1 MNRSRDIN
9 IKVNDVSTSTLLP
22 LEEYA
27 KSIFVAHKDRMP
39 DRTADYWARY
49 AGLVAG
55 LREHVYPHINAGLSC
70 LSKSPG
76 IYTDHG
82 PDHFDEVVR
91 YAGDILGIGSGGDQN
106 VGLTA
111 YEIYLLLCA
120 IRLHDAGNID
130 GRDDHEKRAISM
142 LYDYG
147 GNIAKDS
154 TEALLIGQIADAHG
168 GQTLAGSK
176 DTIAELPPDGT
187 PVAATTCR
195 PRQVA
200 ALVRF
205 ADEICEHSSRAARH
219 HLNSGT
225 LPAENKLFHIYA
237 ESVTG
242 AACDSKGG
250 FKLQL
255 GIKTKYLIEKYPHP
269 KLADGKYVIDEVFD
283 RISKL
288 DCERRYCNQYLD
300 PGLHTRELD
309 IRINLIEEKQYG
321 TLAKTMIPSVV
332 KSLAFRIPSKDGY
345 PAAQDSWRTD
355 EPEWQGQTLAD
366 SAKKGW
372 T

>member
-1 MNRSRDIN
+1 MPNPN
-9 IKVNDVSTSTLLP
+9 LLP

-27 KSIFVAHKDRMP
+27 QHLFSAEKDRMP

-49 AGLVAG
+49 IGLVAG
-55 LREHVYPHINAGLSC
+55 LREHVYPLINAGLAC

-82 PDHFDEVVR
+82 KDHFDEVVR
-91 YAGDILGIGSGGDQN
+91 YAGSMLGVAGASHRDI
-106 VGLTA
+106 GLTA

-130 GRDDHEKRAISM
+130 GREDHEKRAISM

-147 GNIAKDS
+147 GNIGRDS

-168 GQTLAGSK
+168 GHTLAGSK
-176 DTIAELPPDGT
+176 DTISELPQDGI
-187 PVAATTCR
+187 PVGATTCR

-225 LPAENKLFHIYA
+225 LPAENQLFHIYA
-237 ESVTG
+237 ESVSG
-242 AACDSKGG
+242 AACDSNGG

-255 GIKTKYLIEKYPHP
+255 NIKTKYLTDKYPHP
-269 KLADGKYVIDEVFD
+269 KLSEGKYVIDEVFD

-300 PGLHTRELD
+300 PRLQTRELD
-309 IRINLIEEKQYG
+309 ISINLLEEKQYG
-321 TLAKTMIPSVV
+321 LRTLIPSVV

-345 PAAQDSWRTD
+345 PVAQDSWRAD
-355 EPEWQGQTLAD
+355 QLDWQGSTLANI
-366 SAKKGW
+366 AKQGW
-372 T
+372 K

>member
-1 MNRSRDIN
+1 M
-9 IKVNDVSTSTLLP
+9 STPTLLP

-27 KSIFVAHKDRMP
+27 QRIFVAHRDRMP

-49 AGLVAG
+49 IGLVAG
-55 LREHVYPHINAGLSC
+55 LREHVYPQINAGLAC

-91 YAGDILGIGSGGDQN
+91 YAGTILGITNAVDKD
-106 VGLTA
+106 VGLPA

-130 GRDDHEKRAISM
+130 GREDHEKRAFAM
-142 LYDYG
+142 LREYG

-154 TEALLIGQIADAHG
+154 TEAILIGQIADAHG
-168 GQTLAGSK
+168 GHTFAGSK
-176 DTIAELPPDGT
+176 DTIAELPQDGT

-219 HLNSGT
+219 HLNGGT

-242 AACDSKGG
+242 AACDSNGG

-255 GIKTKYLIEKYPHP
+255 DIKTKYLIDKYAHP
-269 KLADGKYVIDEVFD
+269 KLPDGKYVIDEVFD

-300 PGLHTRELD
+300 PRLQTKELD
-309 IRINLIEEKQYG
+309 IRINLHEEKLFG
-321 TLAKTMIPSVV
+321 TRTFIPTVV
-332 KSLAFRIPSKDGY
+332 KYLTFRIPSKDGY

-355 EPEWQGQTLAD
+355 QIEWQGQTLAD

-372 T
+372 A